1 VSKRLS
7 SSIASTLLGAVL
19 GLASSVT
26 PAASGTA
33 APSAD
38 EAAFRDLYRELVETN
53 TTLSVGSCTKAAEA
67 MARRLQAAGIPADA
81 MQVLA
86 PPHRPQDG
94 NLVATLPGRDPTLKR
109 LLLLAHIDV
118 VEAKAEDWGRDP
130 FKLVEKDGFYSAR
143 GASDDKAM
151 AAVFTDSLIRYHKEG
166 FKPLRSIRLALTCGE
181 ESATQFNGVKWLLE
195 THPDLLQAEFGLNE
209 GASGLLDAAGKPVS
223 LDIQAGEKTYQDY
236 PLKTTNPGGHSSR
249 PSKTNAINQLAAGL
263 IAAHQFPVALND
275 TTRAYFE
282 QQSRLQPPDV
292 ADAMRTIIA
301 NPESTDAAECLWAA
315 NPSWYGM
322 LRTTCVVT

>member
-1 VSKRLS
+1 VPDRS
-7 SSIASTLLGAVL
+7 SASIARAALLAAALVFVSGA
-19 GLASSVT
+19 S
-26 PAASGTA
+26 PAATTTTA

-38 EAAFRDLYRELVETN
+38 EAAFRDLYRELVEIN

-86 PPHRPQDG
+86 PPQRPQDG
-94 NLVATLPGRDPTLKR
+94 NLIATLEGRDKTLKP

-130 FKLVEKDGFYSAR
+130 FKLIEQDGFFYAR

-151 AAVFTDSLIRYHKEG
+151 ASVFTDSLIRYRKEG

-181 ESATQFNGVKWLLE
+181 ESPSVFNGVKWLLE
-195 THPDLLQAEFGLNE
+195 THPDVLQARFGLNE
-209 GASGLLDAAGKPVS
+209 GAAGLLDAAGKPVS

-236 PLKTTNPGGHSSR
+236 TLKTTNPGGHSSR

-263 IAAHQFPVALND
+263 LRLAAYQFPSPS
-275 TTRAYFE
+275 TTRRARISN
-282 QQSRLQPPDV
+282 SRRSFSRRRSPMRCARCSPIRGRPTQPSV
-292 ADAMRTIIA
+292 FGR
-301 NPESTDAAECLWAA
+301 
-315 NPSWYGM
+315 
-322 LRTTCVVT
+322 